1 MKKILKRILNNYWK
15 IQLLLFK
22 FIDSNGFRIIGSLCN
37 AFYHIYPNYCSY
49 RLYPLSTKTVSY
61 THLTL
66 PTIA

>member
-37 AFYHIYPNYCSY
+37 AFYLI
-49 RLYPLSTKTVSY
+49 LQLSTVPFEHKEVC
-61 THLTL
+61 
-66 PTIA
+66 

>member
-37 AFYHIYPNYCSY
+37 AFTISILIIAAIDC
-49 RLYPLSTKTVSY
+49 
-61 THLTL
+61 TL
-66 PTIA
+66 